1 MPNDTTPE
9 APKPDTT
16 PKPAATPAPAP
27 APAASA
33 GLPPVKIPGL
43 TAAEAKR
50 FSLLAL
56 VFAALSICSS
66 GVAAMGFLP
75 VWALQLCAGLALI
88 FTGLSWL
95 FHRQAPSAT
104 EIARQGGGNA

>member
-1 MPNDTTPE
+1 MPNDTPPE
-9 APKPDTT
+9 ALKPDMAPTAS
-16 PKPAATPAPAP
+16 PSPAP
-27 APAASA
+27 ASA

-50 FSLLAL
+50 FSMLAL
-56 VFAALSICSS
+56 LFAALSICSS

-95 FHRQAPSAT
+95 FHRQAPSVN
-104 EIARQGGGNA
+104 EIDRQGGDNA